1 MMLEDVALL
10 VADTCRSRI
19 YLQTLREAELLP
31 SAAILLDGANDKHLL
46 KVSEE
51 HAIIEEKGVS
61 YNLRTPVAKLL
72 RGMGITTMI
81 SDSGD
86 PNAEDTIEKILGLP
100 QKNIIY
106 SGPIGV
112 ILKDTI
118 LGCRKKFI
126 HVHPGVLPRFRGS
139 TTVYY
144 SLIKEGKVGA
154 SAFFMDRKID
164 NGPLIMQR
172 DFPAFEHPQAIDC
185 FYDSYMRSQLLKEVL
200 ELYLESGDFATKEQ
214 SKSGETESYYVIH
227 PILKSIAIYRKRE

>member
-1 MMLEDVALL
+1 MLEDVAIL

-19 YLQTLREAELLP
+19 YLQTLNEAELLP
-31 SAAILLDGANDKHLL
+31 SVAILLDGANDKHLV
-46 KVSEE
+46 KVTQE
-51 HAIIEEKGVS
+51 HADIVENRVS
-61 YNLRTPVAKLL
+61 YNLCTPVEKLL
-72 RGMGITTMI
+72 RGMGIPTVI
-81 SDSGD
+81 CDSGD
-86 PNAEDTIEKILGLP
+86 PNAEDTTEKILELP
-100 QKNIIY
+100 QKTVIY

-126 HVHPGVLPRFRGS
+126 HVHPGRLPRFRGS

-144 SLIKEGKVGA
+144 SLIKEGKAGA
-154 SAFFMDRKID
+154 SAFFMDREID

-172 DFPAFEHPQAIDC
+172 DFPAFEKPEAIDY

-200 ELYLESGDFATKEQ
+200 ELYLESGDFATEEQ
-214 SKSGETESYYVIH
+214 SKSEETESYYVIH